1 MYARKN
7 YAKEK
12 LMRGEKIMGVEMWLK
27 DPRCVE
33 LMGFAGF
40 DFVHIEHEH
49 VGRNWDNVENIIRT
63 AEIFDMSVV
72 YRTEQCFGDEPPVN
86 EIIKAIIC
94 GANMIMVPSVPN
106 AEAAKKIVQAAKYP
120 PLGKRGMSTCDRSF
134 PEIWP
139 RPGGTLN
146 VKQAAKEVN
155 EETMLWAIIETPE
168 GVENIE
174 EILDVEGIDV
184 VGFGHQD
191 YAIAMGIEDDN
202 SELVNA
208 AREKISEAAKRKGKL
223 MWDYIDNDD
232 QLEGV
237 KRRQTPIL
245 IYGVDTVLMERRY
258 FDMAAKFKK
267 IK

>member
-40 DFVHIEHEH
+40 DFVHIEQEH
-49 VGRNWDNVENIIRT
+49 VGRNWDNVESIIRT
-63 AEIFDMSVV
+63 AEIYNMSVV
-72 YRTEQCFGDEPPVN
+72 YRTEQCFRDEPPVN

-94 GANMIMVPSVPN
+94 GANMVMVPTVSTP
-106 AEAAKKIVQAAKYP
+106 EAAKKIVEAAKYP
-120 PLGKRGMSTCDRSF
+120 PLGRRGMSTCDRSF

-139 RPGGTLN
+139 RPGETMN
-146 VKQAAKEVN
+146 IRQAAAEVN
-155 EETMLWAIIETPE
+155 AETMVWVIIETPE

-174 EILDVEGIDV
+174 RILDVDGIDV

-191 YAIAMGIEDDN
+191 YTIAAGIEDDR
-202 SELVNA
+202 SELVDQ
-208 AREKISEAAKRKGKL
+208 AREKISQAAKKKGKL
-223 MWDYIDNDD
+223 MWDYIDDD
-232 QLEGV
+232 SQLDGV
-237 KRRQTPIL
+237 KRRGTPIL
-245 IYGVDTVLMERRY
+245 MYGVDTLLIERMY
-258 FDMAAKFKK
+258 FDMARKFRE
-267 IK
+267 IR

>member
-191 YAIAMGIEDDN
+191 YAIAMGIVYDN
-202 SELVNA
+202 RELVNA

-245 IYGVDTVLMERRY
+245 IYGVDTVLMERMY